1 MMPKKGLTTQC
12 MAEVDDLRS
21 FKYFCMDFLTGCL
34 GRLQCGVPTRFI
46 YFEIVPGHA
55 VTAVGYDDFKE
66 CFIVA

>member
-1 MMPKKGLTTQC
+1 MPQKSLTTQC
-12 MAEVDDLRS
+12 VGEVDDLRS
-21 FKYFCMDFLTGCL
+21 FTFFRMDFLIGCL
-34 GRLQCGVPTRFI
+34 GRLQCGVLTRFI

>member
-1 MMPKKGLTTQC
+1 
-12 MAEVDDLRS
+12 
-21 FKYFCMDFLTGCL
+21 MDFLMGCL
-34 GRLQCGVPTRFI
+34 GRLQCGVLTRFI